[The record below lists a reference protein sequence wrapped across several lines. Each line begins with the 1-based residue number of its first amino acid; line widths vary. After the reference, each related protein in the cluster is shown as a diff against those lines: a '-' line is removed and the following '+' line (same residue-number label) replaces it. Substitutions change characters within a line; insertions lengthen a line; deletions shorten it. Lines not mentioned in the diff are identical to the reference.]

1 MADKRAVGHAYNID
15 FLNVVFAVSSLFVL
29 FTTVW
34 MVWDDYDREWKNYQ
48 RDFTALEMEVTRAG
62 LAEAE
67 AAVDQ
72 ARVTELTAERAVAE
86 QGLAANAAQID
97 ELETQL
103 AEVER
108 QLGIATQ
115 QYQFTKAY
123 YDVDRYAFEVRREE
137 AHAEDPEGEVSGE
150 EEVTALY
157 EQWLAEGLEVQA
169 LEAAR
174 ADLRSQLAAL
184 REGVTVID
192 EELASLTG
200 ELERLQALVA
210 DLEPSLI
217 NDLFLNA
224 PMLDFMAPTITV
236 RQTILPNILDD
247 VNFTAVPKLDRCETC
262 HLAIDQVGYE
272 DYPQPFRTH
281 PNLDVYVGSG
291 SPHSIESTGCTVC
304 HEGMG
309 QSITFVDSSHTPATE
324 EQMAQWEE
332 DYHWEESHLWDY
344 PMLPTGMVEASCAKC
359 HKGELYVPEAD
370 NLNLAYGMYE
380 RAGCYAC
387 HKTVGF
393 EDLRKPGPNL
403 TKIESK
409 LDQEWV
415 ANWIRD
421 PRAVK
426 PSTWMPRIWY
436 NSNTDGPEDAV
447 RNEVEIDAVVAY
459 LFENS
464 EEHEFAV
471 PNPSAGNAEDG
482 QRIVESVGCLACHIT
497 GTETREASG
506 PRRTFGQPLQAVGS
520 KTTVEWLFDWV
531 RDPRHYNAETFMPD
545 LRLTDDEVADV
556 AAYLSGLTGSA
567 GTGAGATY
575 QAGDIDGVLLD
586 YLKAIVP
593 SEEAEATVAAMSA
606 TERQL
611 DLGRRAIGR
620 YGCYSCHEIDGFED
634 TQAIGTELSTEGSKL
649 LPQFDFAFMHE
660 EIPHSKRD
668 WIKNKLLDPRVYDRN
683 RILQPLE
690 KLRMPDFGFS
700 DDEAR
705 LLTTAVLSFQRD
717 VQPKVAQVPRSARKD
732 AIIEG
737 RNLTRRR
744 NCVGCHEIEGDGG
757 DYRDL
762 VEEPSLAPPLL
773 TPEGAKVQPDWL
785 YAFFQGPITIRPWL
799 DVRMP
804 TFGLEDEHWNDV
816 LDYFAAISDAVGP
829 FRTHEPVSDAVVL
842 EAGEELFTQLQ
853 CQSCH
858 VTDTIP
864 EGRARADLAPDLR
877 MTPERLQPDWVLDWL
892 ADPQVIQPGTT
903 MVTFWTDYPNSLFST
918 LPDEARAAFAALDTD
933 GPTQIGW
940 IRDYLLTFSGGPSP
954 VRGN

>member
-48 RDFTALEMEVTRAG
+48 RDFTLLEMEVTRAG
-62 LAEAE
+62 LTQAQQEL
-67 AAVDQ
+67 DQ
-72 ARVTELTAERAVAE
+72 ARVAELTAQRAVAE
-86 QGLAANAAQID
+86 QGLASNAAQID
-97 ELETQL
+97 ELEAQL
-103 AEVER
+103 AEVDR
-108 QLGIATQ
+108 QLFVATQ
-115 QYQFTKAY
+115 NFQFTKAH
-123 YDVDRYAFEVRREE
+123 YDVERYAFEVRREE
-137 AHAEDPEGEVSGE
+137 AHSEDPEAEVSGE
-150 EEVTALY
+150 AEVTALY
-157 EQWLAEGLEVQA
+157 EEWLALGLDVES
-169 LEAAR
+169 LEATR
-174 ADLRSQLAAL
+174 DSVRGQLASL

-192 EELASLTG
+192 DELATLTG
-200 ELERLQALVA
+200 EIERLDGVIA
-210 DLEPSLI
+210 DLEPSLVKA
-217 NDLFLNA
+217 LLNA
-224 PMLDFMAPTITV
+224 PMLDLMAPTLTV
-236 RQTILPNILDD
+236 RQTITPNILDD
-247 VNFTAVPKLDRCETC
+247 VNFTVVPKLDRCESC
-262 HLAIDQVGYE
+262 HLAIDLVGYE

-309 QSITFVDSSHTPATE
+309 QSITFIDASHTPATDL
-324 EQMAQWEE
+324 QRAQWEE

-344 PMLPTGMVEASCAKC
+344 PMLPIGMVEASCAKC
-359 HKGELYVPEAD
+359 HKGEVFVPEAD
-370 NLNLAYGMYE
+370 DLNLAYGMYE

-393 EDLRKPGPNL
+393 EGLRKPGPNL
-403 TKIESK
+403 TKLESK
-409 LDQEWV
+409 VTEEWV

-436 NSNTDGPEDAV
+436 NSNTDSPEDAV

-459 LFENS
+459 LFANS
-464 EEHEFAV
+464 EDHEFAV
-471 PNPSAGNAEDG
+471 ANPGPGDAEDG

-497 GTETREASG
+497 GDETREAAG

-520 KTTVEWLFDWV
+520 KTTVAWLFDWV

-567 GTGAGATY
+567 GTGAGASY
-575 QAGDIDGVLLD
+575 QPVDVDAVLLD

-593 SEEAEATVAAMSA
+593 SDEAEATVAAMSA
-606 TERQL
+606 TDRQL

-620 YGCYSCHEIDGFED
+620 YGCFSCHEINGFED
-634 TQAIGTELSTEGSKL
+634 AQAIGTELSAEGSKL

-690 KLRMPDFGFS
+690 KLRMPHFSFS

-732 AIIEG
+732 AIIDG
-737 RNLTRRR
+737 RNLVRRR
-744 NCVGCHEIEGDGG
+744 NCVACHEIEGDGG

-762 VEEPSLAPPLL
+762 VAEPHLAPPLL
-773 TPEGAKVQPDWL
+773 TPEGAKVKPDWL

-804 TFGLEDEHWNDV
+804 TFGLDDEHWNDV
-816 LDYFAAISDAVGP
+816 LGYFAAISDAVGP
-829 FRTHEPVSDAVVL
+829 FRTHEVVADATEL
-842 EAGEELFTQLQ
+842 RTGQELFELLR
-853 CQSCH
+853 CQQCH
-858 VTDTIP
+858 VLDTIP
-864 EGRARADLAPDLR
+864 EGQDLATLAPDLR
-877 MTPERLQPDWVLDWL
+877 MSPDRLQPDWVLDWL
-892 ADPQVIQPGTT
+892 IRPLAIQPGTN
-903 MVTFWTDYPNSLFST
+903 MPTFFTEYPSSFY
-918 LPDEARAAFAALDTD
+918 PQFDEDAVA
-933 GPTQIGW
+933 QIRS
-940 IRDYLLTFSGGPSP
+940 IRDYLWTFSGGPSP

>member
-34 MVWDDYDREWKNYQ
+34 MIWDDYDREWKNYQ

-62 LAEAE
+62 LTQAQQDI
-67 AAVDQ
+67 DQ
-72 ARVTELTAERAVAE
+72 ARVAELTAERVVAE
-86 QGLAANAAQID
+86 QGLASNATQMD
-97 ELETQL
+97 ELEADL
-103 AEVER
+103 AEIDRELFVAR
-108 QLGIATQ
+108 QT
-115 QYQFTKAY
+115 YQFTKAN

-137 AHAEDPEGEVSGE
+137 AHAEDPEAEVSGE
-150 EEVTALY
+150 AEVTALY
-157 EQWLAEGLEVQA
+157 EEWLAQGLDVEA
-169 LEAAR
+169 LSAR
-174 ADLRSQLAAL
+174 RDGVRGQLASL
-184 REGVTVID
+184 REGVSGID
-192 EELASLTG
+192 EELALLTA
-200 ELERLQALVA
+200 EIERLADVVA

-217 NDLFLNA
+217 KDLLNA
-224 PMLDFMAPTITV
+224 PMLDLMAPTLTV
-236 RQTILPNILDD
+236 RQTITPNILDD
-247 VNFTAVPKLDRCETC
+247 VNFTVVPKLDRCETC
-262 HLAIDQVGYE
+262 HLAIDRIGYE
-272 DYPQPFRTH
+272 NYPQPFRTH
-281 PNLDVYVGSG
+281 PNLDVYVGSA

-309 QSITFVDSSHTPATE
+309 QSISFIDASHTPATE
-324 EQMAQWEE
+324 TQKAQWEE

-359 HKGELYVPEAD
+359 HKGEVFVPEAD

-387 HKTVGF
+387 HKTAGF
-393 EDLRKPGPNL
+393 EGLRKPGPNL
-403 TKIESK
+403 TKLESK
-409 LDQEWV
+409 LTEEWV

-436 NSNTDGPEDAV
+436 NSNTDSPEDAV

-459 LFENS
+459 LFANS
-464 EEHEFAV
+464 DDHEFAV
-471 PNPSAGNAEDG
+471 ANPGPGNAEEG
-482 QRIVESVGCLACHIT
+482 QRLVESVGCLACHIT
-497 GTETREASG
+497 GDETREAAG

-520 KTTVEWLFDWV
+520 KTTVAWLFDWV
-531 RDPRHYNAETFMPD
+531 RDPRHYNADTFMPD
-545 LRLTDDEVADV
+545 LRLTDSEVADV
-556 AAYLSGLTGSA
+556 AAYLSGLTGGT

-575 QAGDIDGVLLD
+575 QAADVDAVLLD
-586 YLKAIVP
+586 YLRAIVP
-593 SEEAEATVAAMSA
+593 FEEAQAELAAMSA
-606 TERQL
+606 DERQL

-620 YGCYSCHEIDGFED
+620 YGCFSCHEISGFED
-634 TQAIGTELSTEGSKL
+634 TQAIGTELSAEGSKL

-668 WIKNKLLDPRVYDRN
+668 WIKSKLLDPRIYDRN

-690 KLRMPDFGFS
+690 KLRMPNFGFS

-732 AIIEG
+732 AIIDG
-737 RNLTRRR
+737 RNLVRRR
-744 NCVGCHEIEGDGG
+744 NCVACHEIEGDGG
-757 DYRDL
+757 NYRDL
-762 VEEPSLAPPLL
+762 VEEPHLAPPLL

-785 YAFFQGPITIRPWL
+785 YAFFRDPITIRPWL

-804 TFGLEDEHWNDV
+804 TFGLDDAHWNGV

-829 FRTHEPVSDAVVL
+829 FRTHEAVADATEL
-842 EAGEELFTQLQ
+842 RTGEELFELLR
-853 CQSCH
+853 CQQCH
-858 VTDTIP
+858 VLDTIP
-864 EGRARADLAPDLR
+864 EGQDLATLAPDLR
-877 MTPERLQPDWVLDWL
+877 MSPERLQPDWVLEWMIRPLD
-892 ADPQVIQPGTT
+892 IQPGTNMPNFFT
-903 MVTFWTDYPNSLFST
+903 EYPGSFY
-918 LPDEARAAFAALDTD
+918 PQFDQDAVA
-933 GPTQIGW
+933 QIRS
-940 IRDYLLTFSGGPSP
+940 IRDYLWTFSGGPSP